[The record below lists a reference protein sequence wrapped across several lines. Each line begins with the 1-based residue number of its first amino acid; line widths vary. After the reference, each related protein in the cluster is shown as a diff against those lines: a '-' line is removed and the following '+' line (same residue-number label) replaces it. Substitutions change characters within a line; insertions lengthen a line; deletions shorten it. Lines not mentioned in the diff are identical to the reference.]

1 MFCGMLE
8 QEEQKKKKKRT
19 EKHIYLTF
27 CSELSSQEVDEIK

>member
-8 QEEQKKKKKRT
+8 QEEQKKKRT